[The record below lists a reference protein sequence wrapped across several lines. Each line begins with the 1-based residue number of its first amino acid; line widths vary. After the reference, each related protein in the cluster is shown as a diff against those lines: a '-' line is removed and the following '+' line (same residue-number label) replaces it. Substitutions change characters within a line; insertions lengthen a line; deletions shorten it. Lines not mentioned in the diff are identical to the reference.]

1 MGHTFADEEHPVLG
15 TVAVLGQSGEQ
26 VVMLEIQCNQANRQR
41 QFTEHPSDR
50 LGLAGDVDRQV
61 DLEYRHP
68 HSSRQPVGTGVQS
81 GSEDDNRVDVAER
94 FVEFVSDEAF
104 TAGQIGP

>member
-1 MGHTFADEEHPVLG
+1 M
-15 TVAVLGQSGEQ
+15 LGQSGEQ